1 MHPPAR
7 GRPDAP
13 DAEASVVSDC
23 AEREAV
29 TECKAVPERKAVVPI
44 AERESIAIPIAERKA
59 IASITEREAIIAVAE
74 RAVDVPSRASHIAF
88 EGAHGER
95 RPPTTRSGNDCHR
108 ELQMSHI

>member
-1 MHPPAR
+1 MPSALAANPNPMHPPVR

-44 AERESIAIPIAERKA
+44 AERESITIPIAERKA

-74 RAVDVPSRASHIAF
+74 RAVELRVGRA
-88 EGAHGER
+88 G
-95 RPPTTRSGNDCHR
+95 TRWPARAAADLS
-108 ELQMSHI
+108 